1 VRPPTPIDR
10 HDILATWREQ
20 LGAELDIAEPGVEAA
35 AGDLVDAVLYRPA
48 DLDKS
53 LARFGLR
60 LGTDGWD
67 LVTISRWV
75 DLLFRL
81 AGTTGFDRPSFGGG
95 VALSKG
101 WASGYLH
108 CLRTESCTDPITGL
122 PTTAVLTWRLR
133 QVYDQCRAMGVAP
146 ALVYAMVVVDVDT
159 SQLDSLTRDVAL
171 VVTSHEVQQ
180 VFASGETVCS
190 AGGRI
195 LVLASQ
201 GESLTDGVGLLVAQ
215 LRCQSMLV
223 GTNPLAWIEEL
234 PAAPT
239 DIEGFLIDL
248 VS

>member
-1 VRPPTPIDR
+1 
-10 HDILATWREQ
+10 
-20 LGAELDIAEPGVEAA
+20 
-35 AGDLVDAVLYRPA
+35 
-48 DLDKS
+48 
-53 LARFGLR
+53 
-60 LGTDGWD
+60 
-67 LVTISRWV
+67 
-75 DLLFRL
+75 
-81 AGTTGFDRPSFGGG
+81 
-95 VALSKG
+95 
-101 WASGYLH
+101 
-108 CLRTESCTDPITGL
+108 
-122 PTTAVLTWRLR
+122 
-133 QVYDQCRAMGVAP
+133 
-146 ALVYAMVVVDVDT
+146 MVVVDVDT

-201 GESLTDGVGLLVAQ
+201 GDRLTDGIGLLVAQ

-234 PAAPT
+234 PAAAT